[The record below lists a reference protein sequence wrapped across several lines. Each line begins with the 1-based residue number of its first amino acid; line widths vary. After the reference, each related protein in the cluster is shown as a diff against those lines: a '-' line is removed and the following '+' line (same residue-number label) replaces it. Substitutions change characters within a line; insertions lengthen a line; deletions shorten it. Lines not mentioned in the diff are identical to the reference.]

1 MSDYHNH
8 KPNRHIKTMPF
19 TAKTSKKQNALVSFV
34 SRAKGYG
41 EAIGQVYTTYYS
53 DKPVTSVPESTTTDA
68 VNSAAPSYNT
78 LPPYSASQKL
88 QQVLGMR
95 SPQPL
100 VAPPVMPHDLMGK
113 FEAVTSGRRKHTGSL
128 HASKQAGRSVDSS
141 STGHGKPNL
150 DDIVEEEE
158 SPVKTATDKSKEME
172 TSVSQHIFNSL
183 GLASRFTLLD
193 SDNSGIIDNT
203 DKHPD
208 PDTVDCDYDRYFESG
223 ATIVANDDSGTI
235 STGPAYNASPNM
247 ERDESL
253 PVFPPFDVETQ
264 ARDSKES
271 SDSSRSRS
279 YKPVT
284 NILSYLA
291 ASSAPYV
298 PRVPIQEPVP
308 VKAPGSKKQPSSTS
322 TRREHST
329 DVEERSRGSGESKHK
344 PRRTRSGRGRSYKPV
359 TSVLGYLAASSAP
372 YVPRVTVQEP
382 TPVKEATPVKE
393 PAPMNESTPVNE
405 SNSMEEST
413 PVETPTSKKRPHSP
427 STQDE
432 FGLRQSRRARRD
444 ANTGLPILSSTDEA
458 RWKEDFPGNT
468 TALLTV
474 LLTWSHTI
482 WTLHQRIPNPKL
494 LSTHPVFP
502 YPITPPV
509 AKNLLSAS
517 FYDTSIEPH
526 RELRFLGPG
535 DVAELSY
542 HEVDVFRSHR
552 REESSQVALHPPFA
566 AGVLIAM
573 QASAHSRYTTMAQRA
588 RTGEGRWCYVL
599 AKGHAPADGATAP
612 HLVLAWHI
620 SCVTATS
627 NSLRTLYPDDD
638 RASPLPTAPVAQDH
652 HHHKLRRR
660 SSMQD
665 LGSPTQANWKKTLRA
680 TSSTSALPRFD
691 PSAPVEGEGEGEG
704 EVPAKREGGV
714 TLQRTVL
721 RMGKVGRIPLVEGF
735 RVDVDA
741 FQGWMEACGTGDG
754 KVILWRE

>member
-1 MSDYHNH
+1 
-8 KPNRHIKTMPF
+8 
-19 TAKTSKKQNALVSFV
+19 
-34 SRAKGYG
+34 
-41 EAIGQVYTTYYS
+41 
-53 DKPVTSVPESTTTDA
+53 
-68 VNSAAPSYNT
+68 
-78 LPPYSASQKL
+78 
-88 QQVLGMR
+88 
-95 SPQPL
+95 
-100 VAPPVMPHDLMGK
+100 
-113 FEAVTSGRRKHTGSL
+113 
-128 HASKQAGRSVDSS
+128 
-141 STGHGKPNL
+141 
-150 DDIVEEEE
+150 
-158 SPVKTATDKSKEME
+158 
-172 TSVSQHIFNSL
+172 
-183 GLASRFTLLD
+183 
-193 SDNSGIIDNT
+193 
-203 DKHPD
+203 
-208 PDTVDCDYDRYFESG
+208 
-223 ATIVANDDSGTI
+223 
-235 STGPAYNASPNM
+235 
-247 ERDESL
+247 
-253 PVFPPFDVETQ
+253 
-264 ARDSKES
+264 
-271 SDSSRSRS
+271 
-279 YKPVT
+279 
-284 NILSYLA
+284 
-291 ASSAPYV
+291 
-298 PRVPIQEPVP
+298 
-308 VKAPGSKKQPSSTS
+308 
-322 TRREHST
+322 
-329 DVEERSRGSGESKHK
+329 
-344 PRRTRSGRGRSYKPV
+344 
-359 TSVLGYLAASSAP
+359 
-372 YVPRVTVQEP
+372 
-382 TPVKEATPVKE
+382 
-393 PAPMNESTPVNE
+393 
-405 SNSMEEST
+405 
-413 PVETPTSKKRPHSP
+413 
-427 STQDE
+427 
-432 FGLRQSRRARRD
+432 
-444 ANTGLPILSSTDEA
+444 LPIISSTDEA